1 MLLKDYIPNVNKKF
15 SKIDFSGIAFNSSKI
30 KKDNIFFAI
39 KGDKFDG
46 NNFIEDAIRRGA
58 KVIISEKKIIKKKKQ
73 DNLFKLKECKKVISS
88 SFI

>member
-58 KVIISEKKIIKKKKQ
+58 KVIISEKKIIKKKTR
-73 DNLFKLKECKKVISS
+73 
-88 SFI
+88 